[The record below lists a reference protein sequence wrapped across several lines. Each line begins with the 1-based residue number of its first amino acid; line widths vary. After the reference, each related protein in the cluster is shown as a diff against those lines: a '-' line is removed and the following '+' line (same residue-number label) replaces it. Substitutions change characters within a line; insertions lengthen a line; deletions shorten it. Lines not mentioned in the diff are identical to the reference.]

1 MNPQTLLEIENAD
14 DLQMKEVLLTVL
26 KWFKKK
32 TLANPF
38 NYNYGFEFIQAVT
51 HGFRVAP
58 VGGGSDGISLTDPK
72 ITAEFKATE
81 YKGQNKKGVDKSHSF
96 SYNGTSRFDTLR
108 EQEEYCYNKIMSDPF
123 HYWTIFDY
131 NLGSLYKTFKVKNSD
146 VWSLIWTKW
155 EKSWYNTNNKD
166 PRIGG
171 SVSTNEMKKLNIQP
185 EVINH

>member
-1 MNPQTLLEIENAD
+1 MNSQTLRDIENAD
-14 DLQMKEVLLTVL
+14 DLQMKEILLAVL

-32 TLANPF
+32 GLANPF
-38 NYNYGFEFIQAVT
+38 NYNFGFEFIQAVT

-58 VGGGSDGISLTDPK
+58 VGGGSDGISLIDPN

-81 YKGQNKKGVDKSHSF
+81 YKGHNKKGVDKSHSF
-96 SYNGTSRFDTLR
+96 IYNGTSRFDTI
-108 EQEEYCYNKIMSDPF
+108 EDQKEYCYNKIMRDPH